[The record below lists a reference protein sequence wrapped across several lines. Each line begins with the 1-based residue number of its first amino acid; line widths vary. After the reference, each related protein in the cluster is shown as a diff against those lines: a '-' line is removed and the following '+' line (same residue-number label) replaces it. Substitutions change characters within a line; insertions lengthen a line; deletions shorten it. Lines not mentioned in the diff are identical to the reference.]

1 LEIKSRVTLGRSC
14 GVVTERQGES
24 MGDEMAAGLALCQ
37 ASEKIDGKIAEIESL
52 LLTLAMVHRNG
63 ARRAAGRESTTRER
77 R

>member
-1 LEIKSRVTLGRSC
+1 
-14 GVVTERQGES
+14 

-52 LLTLAMVHRNG
+52 LVALAMVHRNDIRPI
-63 ARRAAGRESTTRER
+63 ADRESATRER